1 MIGTSEFLSQ
11 LFSGLTYG
19 MVLMMV
25 SLGLTLIFG
34 VMGLINFAH
43 GELYAIGAY
52 AGFVTIQITGSFWA
66 ALVVAP
72 IAVGVVGIVIERY
85 LLSYLY
91 DSDPIFILLLTFGLA
106 LVLQELIRIIWGS
119 GLQPLSAPSIFDGF
133 IDLGGVFMPRYWLF
147 VIGFTLAVTGLVI
160 LVLNKTKY
168 GMYVRAAS
176 RDSEMVSLLGIDNAK
191 VYTGIFAAG
200 AALAG
205 LSGVMIAP
213 LRGVRPTM
221 GTEIIIASFVVIVI
235 GGLGSIRGAILG
247 SILIGVLTSF
257 TTIWFPELSEVAM
270 FVAMVIV
277 LLSLPEGLMGEKGRV
292 E

>member
-1 MIGTSEFLSQ
+1 MIGTSEILSQ

-43 GELYAIGAY
+43 GELYALGAY
-52 AGFVTIQITGSFWA
+52 MGFVTIQATGNFWL
-66 ALVVAP
+66 ALAIAP
-72 IAVGVVGIVIERY
+72 IAVGIMGIFIERF

-106 LVLQELIRIIWGS
+106 LVLQEVIRLIWGS
-119 GLQPLSAPSIFDGF
+119 GLQPLSAPSMFDGF
-133 IDLGGVFMPRYWLF
+133 IDIAGVFMPRYWLF
-147 VIGFTLAVTGLVI
+147 VIAFTLAITGVVI

-168 GMYVRAAS
+168 GMFVRAAS
-176 RDSEMVSLLGIDNAK
+176 RDSEMLTLLGIDNAK

-221 GTEIIIASFVVIVI
+221 GAEIIIASFVVIVI
-235 GGLGSIRGAILG
+235 GGLGSIGGAILG
-247 SILIGVLTSF
+247 SIFIGVLTSF
-257 TTIWFPELSEVAM
+257 TSLWFPELSDVAM
-270 FVAMVIV
+270 FVAMVVV
-277 LLSLPEGLMGEKGRV
+277 LLLLPEGLMGEKGRI